1 MHEWY
6 GPCQLDTGHTH
17 GDNGACEGD
26 VRHGRCPNGIEV
38 QYVRPTHHGESS
50 VRSAAVDDARVTGDD
65 AVWQVLTGNPVQ
77 ARDGDELV
85 VCADGES
92 SAHRLE
98 LL

>member
-1 MHEWY
+1 MALKCNC
-6 GPCQLDTGHTH
+6 GLD
-17 GDNGACEGD
+17 D
-26 VRHGRCPNGIEV
+26 
-38 QYVRPTHHGESS
+38 Q
-50 VRSAAVDDARVTGDD
+50 AVDDARVTGDD